1 MTQMT
6 EKQRELVERY
16 GIQCA
21 QKTVYLYKQFRYDN
35 LEDAIR
41 YAEIDINPDRNGLL
55 PGSGRG

>member
-1 MTQMT
+1 MT
-6 EKQRELVERY
+6 ERQRQLVDRY

-41 YAEIDINPDRNGLL
+41 YAEIDTNPDRNGLL
-55 PGSGRG
+55 TGSDQG

>member
-1 MTQMT
+1 MT
-6 EKQRELVERY
+6 EKQRQLVDRY

-41 YAEIDINPDRNGLL
+41 YAEIDTNPDRNGLL
-55 PGSGRG
+55 TGSDQG

>member
-6 EKQRELVERY
+6 EKQKELVDSY

-35 LEDAIR
+35 LEDALR
-41 YAEIDINPDRNGLL
+41 YAEIDTSQDRNGLL
-55 PGSGRG
+55 PRSGQG

>member
-21 QKTVYLYKQFRYDN
+21 QETVYLYKQFRYGN

-41 YAEIDINPDRNGLL
+41 YADIDTNPDRNGLL
-55 PGSGRG
+55 AGSGRG